1 MRLTPEEQR
10 RLGRRAGEGTRTNRA
25 ADFLD
30 AGDYARLR
38 TGDWLAADAVA
49 GDIPCQAAPAAAL
62 GAGPGHPL
70 RAGGTPGG
78 PAAPGHGP

>member
-10 RLGRRAGEGTRTNRA
+10 RLGGRAGEGTRTNRA

-30 AGDYARLR
+30 AGDHARLG

-49 GDIPCQAAPAAAL
+49 GGIPRQAAPAAAL
-62 GAGPGHPL
+62 GAGRGHPL